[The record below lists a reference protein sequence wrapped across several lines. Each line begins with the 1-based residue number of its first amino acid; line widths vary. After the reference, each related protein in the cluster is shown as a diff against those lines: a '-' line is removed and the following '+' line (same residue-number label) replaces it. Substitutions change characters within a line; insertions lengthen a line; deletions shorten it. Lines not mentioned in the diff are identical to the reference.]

1 MKSVKNLLLAAVL
14 GTAITVTGC
23 GVQKTEQTKSTD
35 NAVQTASQETKA
47 LTMNDASN
55 NMRNILKDMK
65 TQVSN
70 NEEDKVSEGGTKLED
85 SWKEF
90 EDKFEDDLKDKY
102 LDLYVKI
109 EDPLEVIEAASKVK
123 PLDTKVLNE
132 SIDKLDAELVKLQES
147 DATTTGLQNMRNAL
161 KEMNTQLSNK
171 QEDKAIKT
179 SEQLEQNWSPIEDGI
194 KDSYKDLYG
203 KIESPL
209 DAINAGVKVT
219 PFDTKSI
226 SASIDELDKTIEQLQ
241 KSIAFSTAPQDMK
254 TALAKI
260 KKFTSPLDAEK
271 VTKYAARLEKYWSTS
286 EDIVKQKDAKL
297 YEKIEVPM
305 GAIQSAAKAN
315 PIDTNTISSAI
326 DELDKLLTEMQN
338 LK

>member
-1 MKSVKNLLLAAVL
+1 MKSVRNLVLAAVL

-35 NAVQTASQETKA
+35 STAQTVSQETNTF
-47 LTMNDASN
+47 TMNDASN
-55 NMRNILKDMK
+55 NMRNILKDIK

-70 NEEDKVSEGGTKLED
+70 NNEDKVSEDGTKLQE

-90 EDKFEDDLKDKY
+90 EEKFEEDLKDKY

-132 SIDKLDAELVKLQES
+132 SIDKLDVELVKLQKS
-147 DATTTGLQNMRNAL
+147 AATATGLDNMRTTL
-161 KEMNTQLSNK
+161 KEINSELNNK
-171 QEDKAIKT
+171 EEAKAVKT
-179 SEQLEQNWSPIEDGI
+179 SEKLEKNWEPIEDEI
-194 KDSYKDLYG
+194 KDSYKDLYE
-203 KIESPL
+203 KVESPL
-209 DAINAGVKVT
+209 GVINAGVKVN
-219 PFDTKSI
+219 PLDKKSLT
-226 SASIDELDKTIEQLQ
+226 ASIDELDKTLEQLQ

-260 KKFTSPLDAEK
+260 KKFTSPVDKEK
-271 VTKYAARLEKYWSTS
+271 ITKYTARLEKYWSTS

-297 YEKIEVPM
+297 YERIEVPM
-305 GAIQSAAKAN
+305 GAIQSSAKAN
-315 PIDTNTISSAI
+315 PVDTNTITSAAV
-326 DELDKLLTEMQN
+326 ELDNLLTEMKN